1 MLGTPLPP
9 VLTVSLLNRQ
19 VRECLE
25 AGFPLCWVAGEVSNL
40 TYAASGHVYFTLKDA
55 TAQVRCVLWR
65 SRAQTLGRR
74 LETGERLEVRAL
86 VSFYEPRGE
95 FQLSVEA
102 VRSAGQG
109 ELYERFLRLKATLE
123 EEGLFAPAAKRPL
136 PAFPRR
142 LAIVTSPQAAA
153 LHDVLSTL
161 TRRAPHLTLT
171 LYPTPVQGDGAAQ
184 AIASALRR
192 AGAGGHDL
200 VLLCRGGGSIED
212 LWAFNEEAVARAIRA
227 CPVPVVAGIGHET
240 DFTIA
245 DFAADL
251 RAPTPTAAAELAAPD
266 RAALLARVDSLA
278 KLLQRRTERHLAQAN
293 QSLDRL
299 AIRLLHPA
307 RRIALQRDT
316 LAMAADRLQRS
327 ALRRVSE
334 EWMTLAAFKAR
345 LTASRPATVVEA
357 ERLRSMA
364 LRLAGAGRHRL
375 ALASGKLKAASAG
388 LSPLNPHAVLSR
400 GYALA
405 LDRQGRA
412 IRDAASLQLGE
423 RLRLAFARGAAGV
436 VVEELPPGP
445 ATR

>member
-19 VRECLE
+19 VPECLE

-171 LYPTPVQGDGAAQ
+171 LYPTPVQGDGAA
-184 AIASALRR
+184 AL
-192 AGAGGHDL
+192 AGGLFELAGVGIGPGQAAAGLGGLAPLQRVGVDIGGQLHL
-200 VLLCRGGGSIED
+200 AGLAVPAGLLGGGVGALED
-212 LWAFNEEAVARAIRA
+212 F
-227 CPVPVVAGIGHET
+227 
-240 DFTIA
+240 
-245 DFAADL
+245 FAL
-251 RAPTPTAAAELAAPD
+251 FRHD
-266 RAALLARVDSLA
+266 RS
-278 KLLQRRTERHLAQAN
+278 
-293 QSLDRL
+293 
-299 AIRLLHPA
+299 
-307 RRIALQRDT
+307 
-316 LAMAADRLQRS
+316 
-327 ALRRVSE
+327 
-334 EWMTLAAFKAR
+334 
-345 LTASRPATVVEA
+345 
-357 ERLRSMA
+357 
-364 LRLAGAGRHRL
+364 
-375 ALASGKLKAASAG
+375 
-388 LSPLNPHAVLSR
+388 
-400 GYALA
+400 
-405 LDRQGRA
+405 
-412 IRDAASLQLGE
+412 
-423 RLRLAFARGAAGV
+423 
-436 VVEELPPGP
+436 
-445 ATR
+445 